1 MDLIRYDCAPERS
14 LIIVTILYTAALTV
28 STSNQNTL
36 VQKSTCDPLVPFGEC
51 LLGEYEGQRQ
61 VASNITYLQY
71 SISFVVALLAG
82 AWSDSHGR
90 RRKPLIFLPI
100 IGQILTDGLYFVNN
114 FWYWTST
121 FNIIFTAVI
130 PGLYVGRNMFWIGV
144 MSYVSENSKFEGRT
158 LKHGIIIATY
168 TFSLLIGW
176 GLIIILK
183 KSTDR
188 LHRYLL
194 FVVPILFNLFA
205 ILIGQLYI
213 EDNSDT
219 YDRDIIWFRP
229 NSVFK
234 GFIDLFKNKFKGFS
248 IVLATLIICQSVIV
262 ARIGSEYEI
271 IMQYISKSFMW
282 YHDDHIYFSV
292 IKMLAIIFGTM
303 FSVFVL
309 SYNMKIHDL
318 AIGISACI
326 IYIIAAILYIV
337 SNQFWQIFIISMIYL
352 CHGSAVTITISLTS
366 KIMDNDQ
373 LGRFYSIQT
382 CMNTALTFG
391 LVKAYETATDNRFY
405 SKFGHFCLMILMY
418 VILTI
423 PILFVFIILYSK
435 YKNFWIRDTARTSRT
450 RQQTVYVIST

>member
-1 MDLIRYDCAPERS
+1 
-14 LIIVTILYTAALTV
+14 
-28 STSNQNTL
+28 
-36 VQKSTCDPLVPFGEC
+36 
-51 LLGEYEGQRQ
+51 
-61 VASNITYLQY
+61 
-71 SISFVVALLAG
+71 
-82 AWSDSHGR
+82 
-90 RRKPLIFLPI
+90 
-100 IGQILTDGLYFVNN
+100 
-114 FWYWTST
+114 
-121 FNIIFTAVI
+121 
-130 PGLYVGRNMFWIGV
+130 MFWIGV

-234 GFIDLFKNKFKGFS
+234 GFIDLFKNKYKGFS

-337 SNQFWQIFIISMIYL
+337 LNQFWKIFIISMIYL

-405 SKFGHFCLMILMY
+405 SKFGHFSLMILMY

-450 RQQTVYVIST
+450 RQQTVYVTRT